1 MESNTAQPTNL
12 PIVIIDTN
20 IFGNLLDVKT
30 IGDTFQILLE
40 LSKSYEISISK
51 ITIQEIISKGTK
63 DVDGIISGLRSFK
76 RFEVDDFVLV
86 FAGLMTCIGVKGSF
100 DSIIA
105 STAFL
110 NGASILTGNQKD
122 FPEPFFTETKSWS
135 LTYKD
140 NGNRTVHQMIHLL
153 LSDAGKTL
161 DKINNI
167 EYVQEVIKKNASVN
181 TDSPTSNKK

>member
-1 MESNTAQPTNL
+1 MESNTPPATNP

-20 IFGNLLDVKT
+20 IFGNLLDPKT
-30 IGDTFQILLE
+30 LGDTFQILLE
-40 LSKSYEISISK
+40 LGKDFEISISK

-76 RFEVDDFVLV
+76 RFEIDDVVLV
-86 FAGLMTCIGVKGSF
+86 FAGLMTCVGVKGPF

-122 FPEPFFTETKSWS
+122 FPEPCFIETKSWS
-135 LTYKD
+135 LAYKD
-140 NGNRTVHQMIHLL
+140 DGNRTVHQMIHLL
-153 LSDAGKTL
+153 LNDAGKTL

-181 TDSPTSNKK
+181 TTPTPNKK